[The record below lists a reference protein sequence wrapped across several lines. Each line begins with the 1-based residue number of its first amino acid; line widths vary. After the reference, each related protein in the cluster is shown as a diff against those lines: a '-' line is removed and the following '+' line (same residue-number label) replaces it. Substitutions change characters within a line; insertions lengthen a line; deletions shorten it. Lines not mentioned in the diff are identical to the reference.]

1 MKSLFYIAA
10 LFVLTCCTLSCTH
23 TTRSFDEVERLL
35 QSDPQAA
42 VERLNG
48 YDVSEFE
55 VSATLAR
62 WALLYSEAMV
72 ANRLVAPRDTI
83 VNIAIDYYGR
93 HGIDDK
99 LARAQALKQQLNRG
113 VGDADALSTARYV
126 QKEKEFQLYKEKARR
141 RQIVL
146 CSLIVGL
153 VALGIIGW
161 QRQRLRLASVRNEA
175 LMAEASSLHEGLSR
189 TQTVMSAV
197 LLRRFADI
205 DELCSTY
212 YESAGTKAEQK
223 NISAT
228 VKSRITSIREDAKM
242 FAEIENDVNA
252 CRKGIAETVKPML
265 KPEEFRLFVF
275 LACGLSNRAIAL
287 LMGESIEVI
296 YKRKSRLKAKITGMD
311 LVEKAAI
318 TEVF

>member
-10 LFVLTCCTLSCTH
+10 FFVLTCCTLSCTH
-23 TTRSFDEVERLL
+23 SAERFDEVERLL
-35 QSDPQAA
+35 LSDPQAA
-42 VERLNG
+42 FERLNA

-55 VSATLAR
+55 DSATLAR

-99 LARAQALKQQLNRG
+99 LARAQALKQQLSSG

-146 CSLIVGL
+146 CSLIVVL
-153 VALGIIGW
+153 IALGIIGW

-197 LLRRFADI
+197 LLRRFAAI

-223 NISAT
+223 NISAA
-228 VKSRITSIREDAKM
+228 VKAQITSIREDAKM
-242 FAEIENDVNA
+242 FAEIENDVNE
-252 CRKGIAETVKPML
+252 CRKGMAAEVKPLL
-265 KPEEFRLFVF
+265 KPEEFRLFIF
-275 LACGLSNRAIAL
+275 LACGLSSRAIAL

-296 YKRKSRLKAKITGMD
+296 YKRKSRLKAKITGLD
-311 LVEKAAI
+311 VAGNPILLDI
-318 TEVF
+318 F

>member
-10 LFVLTCCTLSCTH
+10 FFVLTCCTLSCTH
-23 TTRSFDEVERLL
+23 TAERFDEVERLL

-42 VERLNG
+42 FERLNG

-55 VSATLAR
+55 DSATLAR

-72 ANRLVAPRDTI
+72 ANHLVAPRDTI

-99 LARAQALKQQLNRG
+99 LVRAQVLKQQLSCG
-113 VGDADALSTARYV
+113 VGDADALSTARYA

-146 CSLIVGL
+146 CGL
-153 VALGIIGW
+153 VVLLLALGIIGW
-161 QRQRLRLASVRNEA
+161 QRQRLALASARNEA
-175 LMAEASSLHEGLSR
+175 LMAEASSLHEGLSH

-197 LLRRFADI
+197 LLRRFAAI
-205 DELCSTY
+205 DQLCNTY

-228 VKSRITSIREDAKM
+228 VKAQITSIREDAKM

-265 KPEEFRLFVF
+265 KPEEFRLFIF

-296 YKRKSRLKAKITGMD
+296 YKRKSRLKAKVTGMD
-311 LVEKAAI
+311 LPEKDAVLD
-318 TEVF
+318 VF